1 MPNVFGVDITE
12 LESVLDDNGLQD
24 TKTKSAESS
33 ASKETEDLES
43 KKRRL
48 DENLR
53 EHLPNKNEEENTLKS
68 EEIKLNSVIES
79 TLSKAPRVMVYKIS
93 SADTCTH
100 EVAYSPGLKFKK
112 LQSVVGS
119 RVLSFPFTLDPF
131 QEEAILCIDNNESV
145 MVAAHTSAGKTVV
158 AEYAIAKA
166 LREKRRVIYTTPIKA
181 LSNQK
186 YREFSEEFEEVGLL
200 TGDAT
205 ININASV
212 LIMTTEI
219 LQSMLYRGSSIM
231 REVGWVVFDEIHYMR
246 DPERGV
252 VWEESLVLLPDSVR
266 YVFLSAT
273 APNARQ
279 FAEWIACLHSQPCHV
294 VATETRP
301 VPLQHY
307 MYPLGSD
314 GLRLVLSNGKF
325 MEENFQKMLAAFP
338 KDNAP
343 GGASRSKRF
352 RPGPSSERA
361 EDSVS
366 KMVRLVKQHKLEPV
380 IVFSFSKK
388 ECEVYALKMAE
399 HDFLTDPDKHVVEEV
414 FKNAID
420 GLSPKDKCLP
430 QVESVLPL
438 LKKGIGIHHGGLL
451 PILKETVEILFGEGL
466 IKCLFATE
474 TFAMGLNMPART
486 VIFTSFRKY
495 DGNRYRFLTAGEYI
509 QMSGRAGRRGKDD
522 SGTVIV
528 MVDETLTEATGRSIL
543 CGDPAPLNSAFHI
556 TYNML
561 LNLLRVEEIN
571 PEYLMERSFFTS
583 ARYKLLFLELNR
595 LREELKHNVLE
606 NEKSVESYYKLQI
619 CLEDVIRDQWKHIR
633 SPANIVKYL
642 QPGRIVKIESD
653 GKDYGWGVAIKL
665 KKLSRR
671 DRVSALETFYVLDCL
686 LSKECISA
694 RSDLDEIDDNN
705 KGGITEE
712 PKEICGLPMADII
725 PVRLDCLCGISQ
737 VRLVVP
743 NDLRSV
749 ESRAMLFSSI
759 EKCKM
764 KLNVNELPPLDPIT
778 DMHIT
783 DGKFIELT
791 EKANLFKERIE
802 AHPLHKSPDLSRLL
816 DAYKLREKQRARI
829 EKVTRTLTQKV
840 SLIQMDDLV
849 ARKRVLR
856 RLGFVSANDVIELK
870 GRVACE
876 ITSGNELVLTELLFE
891 GIFSRLSAEQ
901 TASLLS
907 CFVFDERVSTMP
919 ELSSEMAEAL
929 RTLQVRCLNRQPTFS
944 IINNVPLFQQDTA
957 RRIAKI
963 SRECRLPVDPDAFV
977 ESFKPYGMDIV
988 LKWAQGVDFASLCS
1002 KTDLFEGAIIRSIR
1016 LLEEL
1021 LRQMVNAA
1029 RTIGNNSLIAKFT
1042 EAIEKIKRD
1051 IVFAASLYL

>member
-1 MPNVFGVDITE
+1 
-12 LESVLDDNGLQD
+12 
-24 TKTKSAESS
+24 
-33 ASKETEDLES
+33 
-43 KKRRL
+43 
-48 DENLR
+48 
-53 EHLPNKNEEENTLKS
+53 
-68 EEIKLNSVIES
+68 
-79 TLSKAPRVMVYKIS
+79 
-93 SADTCTH
+93 
-100 EVAYSPGLKFKK
+100 
-112 LQSVVGS
+112 
-119 RVLSFPFTLDPF
+119 
-131 QEEAILCIDNNESV
+131 
-145 MVAAHTSAGKTVV
+145 
-158 AEYAIAKA
+158 
-166 LREKRRVIYTTPIKA
+166 
-181 LSNQK
+181 
-186 YREFSEEFEEVGLL
+186 
-200 TGDAT
+200 
-205 ININASV
+205 
-212 LIMTTEI
+212 
-219 LQSMLYRGSSIM
+219 
-231 REVGWVVFDEIHYMR
+231 
-246 DPERGV
+246 
-252 VWEESLVLLPDSVR
+252 
-266 YVFLSAT
+266 
-273 APNARQ
+273 
-279 FAEWIACLHSQPCHV
+279 
-294 VATETRP
+294 
-301 VPLQHY
+301 
-307 MYPLGSD
+307 
-314 GLRLVLSNGKF
+314 
-325 MEENFQKMLAAFP
+325 MEENFQKMLATFP
-338 KDNAP
+338 KDNTS
-343 GGASRSKRF
+343 GGALRNKRF

-361 EDSVS
+361 DDSVS

-399 HDFLTDPDKHVVEEV
+399 HDFLTDPDRLVVEEV

-466 IKCLFATE
+466 IK
-474 TFAMGLNMPART
+474 
-486 VIFTSFRKY
+486 
-495 DGNRYRFLTAGEYI
+495 LTAGEYI

-571 PEYLMERSFFTS
+571 PEYLMERSFCQFQNY
-583 ARYKLLFLELNR
+583 ARLPELTGKLNR
-595 LREELKHNVLE
+595 LREELKRNVLE
-606 NEKSVESYYKLQI
+606 NEESVESYYKLQI

-665 KKLSRR
+665 KKRSRR

-686 LSKECISA
+686 LSKTLICA
-694 RSDLDEIDDNN
+694 RSNLDEMDDNN
-705 KGGITEE
+705 ESGITEE

-764 KLNVNELPPLDPIT
+764 KLKVDELPPLDPIT

-791 EKANLFKERIE
+791 ERANLFKERIA
-802 AHPLHKSPDLSRLL
+802 AHPLHKSPDLLRLL
-816 DAYKLREKQRARI
+816 DAYKLREKQRANI
-829 EKVTRTLTQKV
+829 EKVTHSLTQKV

-876 ITSGNELVLTELLFE
+876 ITSANELVLTELLFE

-929 RTLQVRCLNRQPTFS
+929 RIL
-944 IINNVPLFQQDTA
+944 QDTA

-963 SRECRLPVDPDAFV
+963 SRECRLPIDPDTFV

-1002 KTDLFEGAIIRSIR
+1002 KTDLFEGTIIRGIR

-1021 LRQMVNAA
+1021 LRQMINAA

>member
-1 MPNVFGVDITE
+1 LKIRNLRNEGSNT
-12 LESVLDDNGLQD
+12 L
-24 TKTKSAESS
+24 
-33 ASKETEDLES
+33 
-43 KKRRL
+43 KRYRVYRL

-53 EHLPNKNEEENTLKS
+53 GHIPKKDEEETAHKS
-68 EEIKLNSVIES
+68 EELKLNSVIES
-79 TLSKAPRVMVYKIS
+79 TLSKAPRVKVYKIAS
-93 SADTCTH
+93 SKTCTH
-100 EVAYSPGLKFKK
+100 EVAYPPGLQFKK
-112 LQSVVGS
+112 LEPVKGP
-119 RVLSFPFTLDPF
+119 RILSFPFTLDPF
-131 QEEAILCIDNNESV
+131 QEEAILCIENNESV

-166 LREKRRVIYTTPIKA
+166 LGEKRRVIYTTPIKA

-231 REVGWVVFDEIHYMR
+231 REVGWVVYDEIHYMR

-273 APNARQ
+273 APNAGQ

-314 GLRLVLSNGKF
+314 GLRLVLSDVS
-325 MEENFQKMLAAFP
+325 LP
-338 KDNAP
+338 LLLSDN
-343 GGASRSKRF
+343 
-352 RPGPSSERA
+352 
-361 EDSVS
+361 DSVS

-388 ECEVYALKMAE
+388 ECEVYALKMAD
-399 HDFLTDPDKHVVEEV
+399 HDFLTDPDRLVVEEV

-495 DGNRYRFLTAGEYI
+495 DGIKYRFLTAGEYI

-528 MVDETLTEATGRSIL
+528 MVDETLTESTGRSIL
-543 CGDPAPLNSAFHI
+543 CGEPAPLNSAFHI

-571 PEYLMERSFFTS
+571 PEYLMERSFCQFQNY
-583 ARYKLLFLELNR
+583 ARLPELT
-595 LREELKHNVLE
+595 
-606 NEKSVESYYKLQI
+606 
-619 CLEDVIRDQWKHIR
+619 
-633 SPANIVKYL
+633 
-642 QPGRIVKIESD
+642 GM
-653 GKDYGWGVAIKL
+653 AIKL
-665 KKLSRR
+665 KKRSRR
-671 DRVSALETFYVLDCL
+671 DRVSSLETFYVLDCL
-686 LSKECISA
+686 LSKARIS
-694 RSDLDEIDDNN
+694 
-705 KGGITEE
+705 
-712 PKEICGLPMADII
+712 EICGLPMADII

-764 KLNVNELPPLDPIT
+764 KLKVDELPPLDPIN

-783 DGKFIELT
+783 DGKFMELT
-791 EKANLFKERIE
+791 EVCLLYI
-802 AHPLHKSPDLSRLL
+802 SRNIGIL
-816 DAYKLREKQRARI
+816 LREKQRVNI
-829 EKVTRTLTQKV
+829 EKVTHTLTQKV

-891 GIFSRLSAEQ
+891 GIFARLSAEQ

-907 CFVFDERVSTMP
+907 CFIFDDRVSTMP

-929 RTLQVRCLNRQPTFS
+929 RTLQN
-944 IINNVPLFQQDTA
+944 TA

-963 SRECRLPVDPDAFV
+963 SRECRLPIDPDAFV

-1002 KTDLFEGAIIRSIR
+1002 KTDLFEGAIIRGIR

-1021 LRQMVNAA
+1021 LRQMINAA